1 MMSRGLL
8 PSRPSRLA
16 PPQIS
21 AALVAAALLLAACGG
36 SSESS
41 EAEESASATTAAG
54 AESASTDTA
63 ADSAASTAPSTPDTT
78 VPAAGGATATPVDP
92 AATDPCTILSLSE
105 VSAATGDT
113 ASDPV
118 DYNPGSDQVAEC
130 NWYLASGASLG
141 FQIELQLPPGS
152 QSVTDGRPF
161 AVGTGGQITDGG
173 GYPFAMTDI
182 NGWLVKLTGLSGD
195 ISEEQLVAVGRLLEQ
210 RLIPRDA
217 SSGGAAPAGPSGDG
231 SGDGTCSVQV
241 TGALNAEFSSGQD
254 IGEAYASVWVPDE
267 EEAMADEMFPGGA
280 PDFQVGCSSDGDES
294 VLIML
299 FDVDVPLGATSVTV
313 PDNQAGY
320 FSDEGLVGNRGPAE
334 IVLTRFDE
342 TGMAGSIT
350 FTGDGLGT
358 GESTVT
364 MTFDFTN
371 DWAA

>member
-1 MMSRGLL
+1 MMSRRL
-8 PSRPSRLA
+8 PSTRSSRLA
-16 PPQIS
+16 PPLI
-21 AALVAAALLLAACGG
+21 AAALLLAACGG

-41 EAEESASATTAAG
+41 KAESAAGTTSAEPPAATGAAADGAAASTDPATPATTAAS
-54 AESASTDTA
+54 SADA
-63 ADSAASTAPSTPDTT
+63 
-78 VPAAGGATATPVDP
+78 VATPVDP
-92 AATDPCTILSLSE
+92 AATDPCSILSLSE

-118 DYNPGSDQVAEC
+118 DYNAGSDQVAEC

-161 AVGTGGQITDGG
+161 AVGTGGQISDSA

-182 NGWLVKLTGLSGD
+182 NGWLVKLTGLSGE

-210 RLIPRDA
+210 RLVPRDA
-217 SSGGAAPAGPSGDG
+217 SAAGAAPSGPSGDG

-241 TGALNAEFSSGQD
+241 TGALNAEFTSGQD
-254 IGEAYASVWVPDE
+254 VGEAYASVWVPDE
-267 EEAMADEMFPGGA
+267 EEAMADSMFPGGA
-280 PDFQVGCSSDGDES
+280 PDFQVGCSDAGNRS

-320 FSDEGLVGNRGPAE
+320 FSDDGLVGNRGPAE
-334 IVLTRFDE
+334 IVLTRFDDA
-342 TGMAGSIT
+342 GMAGSIT

-358 GESTVT
+358 GEATVT

>member
-1 MMSRGLL
+1 MTSRGSSLL
-8 PSRPSRLA
+8 PCL
-16 PPQIS
+16 
-21 AALVAAALLLAACGG
+21 LVASLALAACGG
-36 SSESS
+36 SSESDDGTS
-41 EAEESASATTAAG
+41 SATSAPAAG
-54 AESASTDTA
+54 DADGADEAAADTA
-63 ADSAASTAPSTPDTT
+63 AAASTTPPDSAVATT
-78 VPAAGGATATPVDP
+78 VDAAAAGGAAADPVDP
-92 AATDPCTILSLSE
+92 ASTDPCTILTLDE
-105 VSAATGDT
+105 VSTATGDT

-141 FQIELQLPPGS
+141 FQIELQLEPGS

-161 AVGTGGQITDGG
+161 GVGVGGQISDSS

-182 NGWLVKLTGLSGD
+182 NGWLVKLTGLSGEV
-195 ISEEQLVAVGRLLEQ
+195 SEEQLAAIGRLLEA

-217 SSGGAAPAGPSGDG
+217 STGGAAPTGPSGDG
-231 SGDGTCSVQV
+231 SGEGTCSVQV
-241 TGALNAEFSSGQD
+241 TGALEDEFTSGQD
-254 IGEAYASVWVPDE
+254 IGEAYAAVWVPDE
-267 EEAMADEMFPGGA
+267 EEAMADSMFPGPGGA
-280 PDFQVGCSSDGDES
+280 PDFQVGCSGDAGQS

-299 FDVDVPLGATSVTV
+299 FDVDVPLGATSVIV

-320 FSDEGLVGNRGPAE
+320 FSNDGLVGNRGDAE
-334 IVLTRFDE
+334 IVLTTFDE

-371 DWAA
+371 DWA

>member
-1 MMSRGLL
+1 MTSRGLS
-8 PSRPSRLA
+8 PTRSSRLA
-16 PPQIS
+16 PPLI
-21 AALVAAALLLAACGG
+21 AATLLLAACGG

-41 EAEESASATTAAG
+41 STESTSATTSAEAPSVTEAATTDG
-54 AESASTDTA
+54 AAASTDP
-63 ADSAASTAPSTPDTT
+63 SAPDTTAPSSGD
-78 VPAAGGATATPVDP
+78 ADATPVDP
-92 AATDPCTILSLSE
+92 AATDPCSILSLSD

-152 QSVTDGRPF
+152 QSVTDSRPF
-161 AVGTGGQITDGG
+161 GVGAGGQISDSA

-182 NGWLVKLTGLSGD
+182 NGWLVKLTGLSGE

-217 SSGGAAPAGPSGDG
+217 SVGGATPAGPSGDG
-231 SGDGTCSVQV
+231 SGEGTCSVRV
-241 TGALNAEFSSGQD
+241 TGALNAEFTSSQD
-254 IGEAYASVWVPDE
+254 IGEAYASVWVPDD
-267 EEAMADEMFPGGA
+267 EEAMADSMFPGGA

-320 FSDEGLVGNRGPAE
+320 FSDDGLVGNRGPAE

-342 TGMAGSIT
+342 SGMAGSIT
-350 FTGDGLGT
+350 YTGDGLGT
-358 GESTVT
+358 GETTVT

-371 DWAA
+371 DWIA

>member
-1 MMSRGLL
+1 MLSRGRSPL
-8 PSRPSRLA
+8 PSRLA
-16 PPQIS
+16 PPLLV
-21 AALVAAALLLAACGG
+21 AALVIAACGG
-36 SSESS
+36 SSEPDDATPSS
-41 EAEESASATTAAG
+41 STAAETTATSATSATSTTPATSAAG
-54 AESASTDTA
+54 TTA
-63 ADSAASTAPSTPDTT
+63 PPSSAAAVS
-78 VPAAGGATATPVDP
+78 PVDP
-92 AATDPCTILSLSE
+92 AATDPCSILSLSE

-141 FQIELQLPPGS
+141 FQIELQLSPGS

-161 AVGTGGQITDGG
+161 AVGAGGQISDSA

-182 NGWLVKLTGLSGD
+182 NGWLVKLTGLSGA
-195 ISEEQLVAVGRLLEQ
+195 ISEGQLVAVGRLLEQ

-217 SSGGAAPAGPSGDG
+217 SAGGATPTGPSGDG

-241 TGALNAEFSSGQD
+241 TGALNAEFTSGQD
-254 IGEAYASVWVPDE
+254 TGEAYASVWVPDE
-267 EEAMADEMFPGGA
+267 EEAMADSMFPGGA
-280 PDFQVGCSSDGDES
+280 PDFQVGCSDDGNRS

-299 FDVDVPLGATSVTV
+299 FDVDVPLGAASVTV

-320 FSDEGLVGNRGPAE
+320 FSDDGLVGNRGPAE
-334 IVLTRFDE
+334 IVLTRFDD

-358 GESTVT
+358 GETTVT

>member
-1 MMSRGLL
+1 MIVVPL
-8 PSRPSRLA
+8 
-16 PPQIS
+16 IS
-21 AALVAAALLLAACGG
+21 AALLLAACGG
-36 SSESS
+36 SSDSDD
-41 EAEESASATTAAG
+41 AG
-54 AESASTDTA
+54 SVSASTPTPASSQGASDTA
-63 ADSAASTAPSTPDTT
+63 GAVSSAEPSTTGAATTGTAASVASD
-78 VPAAGGATATPVDP
+78 PATTPVDP
-92 AATDPCTILSLSE
+92 ASADPCSILSLDE

-118 DYNPGSDQVAEC
+118 NYNQGSDQVAEC

-152 QSVTDGRPF
+152 QSVNDGRPF
-161 AVGTGGQITDGG
+161 SVGTGGRISDGA

-182 NGWLVKLTGLSGD
+182 NGWLVKLSGLSGE

-210 RLIPRDA
+210 RLISRDA
-217 SSGGAAPAGPSGDG
+217 STGGAMPAGPSGDG

-241 TGALNAEFSSGQD
+241 TGALNAEFTSGQD

-267 EEAMADEMFPGGA
+267 EEAMADSMFPGGA
-280 PDFQVGCSSDGDES
+280 PDFQLGCSSDGDQS
-294 VLIML
+294 VLITL
-299 FDVDVPLGATSVTV
+299 FDVDVPLGATSVMV
-313 PDNQAGY
+313 PDNQAGF
-320 FSDEGLVGNRGPAE
+320 FSDDGLVGNRGAAE
-334 IVLTRFDE
+334 IALTRFDE
-342 TGMAGSIT
+342 TAIAGSIT